1 MAKKKVAKR
10 KAHKLPTGTQIQIA
24 QKKERNPEM
33 TFHQLAAQFNCTYN
47 QAWRAHKLYK
57 EGKLSGKQ
65 GRAKARSVSE
75 IDPTFT
81 TLYERAMKGLS
92 ESDLQGAELMRELE
106 RAASTMRIH
115 QQVDLSGHIKRKDA
129 HIIARIIRRFYPA
142 ASDKEIIEIYYEEME
157 IAKMEEQA

>member
-1 MAKKKVAKR
+1 MAKKRAAKR

-65 GRAKARSVSE
+65 GRAKVRTADT
-75 IDPTFT
+75 DPAFT
-81 TLYERAMKGLS
+81 ELYKRAMEGLAT
-92 ESDLQGAELMRELE
+92 SDLEGAELMRELE
-106 RAASTMRIH
+106 RAANTMRIH

-129 HIIARIIRRFYPA
+129 HIIARIIRRFYPS
-142 ASDKEIIEIYYEEME
+142 ASDKEVIEIYYEEME